1 MSAFQYAEELR
12 GSEIRLLQLHPGDW
26 LEGLEATM
34 YVADRSGQY
43 TALSYAWGSTRASNQ
58 IIVSGKVHY
67 ITFNLDRALR
77 AVRRRAEPVVLWVD
91 SICINQYNAV
101 EKSCQVG
108 SMHDIFGRATDVIAY
123 LGDGLDRSLKDYPR
137 RFKRLGQDSPVHFS
151 GTRKDEALAYQY
163 LADIWKK
170 LPPGS
175 MSENDEIVSLF
186 SFFVAFSF
194 ESMNDNFLDDHFT
207 SLTTNHSIEDQ
218 RIQLIIAERIRLF
231 ATSDWW
237 NRMWVIQEACV
248 AKNLTIAY
256 GRVTLP
262 FTFIVDATE
271 NFLQLSSLRSKEL
284 NQVMSYLAEKL
295 YAIDTM
301 RFPGT
306 FRDAAH
312 ITTTSPLLWLL
323 RKFRSRKSSE
333 PRDKVFALLQLAQ
346 DLKKERVFQHSDV
359 GIKANYDTYTS
370 SSLFTEVTYE
380 IILQT
385 GLIWMATF
393 DLLAKSR
400 RDTPSWVPDWSSDN
414 VAPGFDQRRFRLHGE
429 IPLHFNASRA
439 MFTECSVDQTA
450 SSGTTLVPRQYI
462 KRLVAT
468 EDSPHWKPVH
478 LLPTLARYIKNSQ
491 DPEDQHPQALILN
504 GVKCG
509 LVETVSE
516 VILSDLSNVASA
528 IVQIRPSNGMHKV
541 WKIYRQ
547 SFLDVIATCLCYS
560 LRVSNEN
567 GGCLHPLEPEQRR
580 RVTSWLL
587 EKYELG
593 SLKEGG
599 YKDMPNGNTETL
611 DSNPLTQT
619 LTFGG
624 ASVWAPGSQSL
635 LDETETAPKDLDS
648 QKPLEVEEIRW
659 IEDTVRTMTAGHR
672 LFITELG
679 QVGVG
684 PESMCMGDEVY
695 ILEGGLMPYIL
706 RGYTGSLEFLPY
718 QTGRLDNLGNVR
730 RTTMVGS
737 CYADGAMRWGHE
749 ADQWEDD
756 PRDIEHLDS
765 KLRRRLYNGKILE
778 EGLAII

>member
-1 MSAFQYAEELR
+1 MSTFQYAEELK

-34 YVADRSGQY
+34 YVADRSRRY
-43 TALSYAWGSTRASNQ
+43 TALSYAWGSTRTSNQ

-77 AVRRRAEPVVLWVD
+77 AIRRRGEPVVLWVD
-91 SICINQYNAV
+91 SICINQHNAV

-123 LGDGLDRSLKDYPR
+123 LGDGLDRSLRNYPH
-137 RFKRLGQDSPVHFS
+137 RFEKLGQNSPVHFS
-151 GTRKDEALAYQY
+151 ETGIDEALAHQY

-186 SFFVAFSF
+186 SFFTTFRLA
-194 ESMNDNFLDDHFT
+194 SMNVNFFDDYFT
-207 SLTTNHSIEDQ
+207 SLTRNHSTEDQ

-231 ATSDWW
+231 ANSDWW

-256 GRVTLP
+256 GRATLP
-262 FTFIVDATE
+262 FTFIVEATE
-271 NFLQLSSLRSKEL
+271 NFLLLPRLRSKEL
-284 NQVMSYLAEKL
+284 KKVISYLAEKV
-295 YAIDTM
+295 YAIDTT

-306 FRDAAH
+306 FRNAAH

-333 PRDKVFALLQLAQ
+333 PKDKVFALLQLAQ

-370 SSLFTEVTYE
+370 SSLFTAVTHE

-393 DLLAKSR
+393 DLLAKSCR
-400 RDTPSWVPDWSSDN
+400 GTPSWVPDWSSDN

-439 MFTECSVDQTA
+439 MFKECSVDQAA
-450 SSGTTLVPRQYI
+450 SSGTTLVPGQYI

-468 EDSPHWKPVH
+468 KYSPHWKPVH
-478 LLPTLARYIKNSQ
+478 LLPTLARYIKNPQ
-491 DPEDQHPQALILN
+491 DPEDQHPQALVLN

-516 VILSDLSNVASA
+516 VILTDLSNLASA
-528 IVQIRPSNGMHKV
+528 ISQNSTGESH
-541 WKIYRQ
+541 
-547 SFLDVIATCLCYS
+547 F
-560 LRVSNEN
+560 
-567 GGCLHPLEPEQRR
+567 G
-580 RVTSWLL
+580 SW
-587 EKYELG
+587 G
-593 SLKEGG
+593 SLSLASSGEEA
-599 YKDMPNGNTETL
+599 TATL
-611 DSNPLTQT
+611 
-619 LTFGG
+619 GG
-624 ASVWAPGSQSL
+624 AAAWVPESQSL
-635 LDETETAPKDLDS
+635 MDEIETVPKDLDS
-648 QKPLEVEEIRW
+648 QKPLEMHEIQW

-679 QVGVG
+679 QVGIG
-684 PESMCMGDEVY
+684 PESMCAGDEVY

-706 RGYTGSLEFLPY
+706 RGYTGSLEFLPS
-718 QTGRLDNLGNVR
+718 QTGRFDNLGNLR

-737 CYADGAMRWGHE
+737 CYADGTMRWGHE
-749 ADQWEDD
+749 ADQGEDD
-756 PRDIEHLDS
+756 PQDIEHLDS
-765 KLRRRLYNGKILE
+765 KLRRRLYNDKISE